1 MYMHERTVLSFR
13 KIHGTHGGHA
23 VSYFSRL
30 YGFRFP
36 LITIAIAILILAG
49 CGDDAG
55 APPAADKAADTEAPE
70 APGDVAASPVSSSR
84 IDVSWSPGTDNVG
97 VEGYR
102 IYRDGYSIGTTGD
115 LFWTDSGLA
124 PETEYSY
131 RISAF
136 DSSSNE
142 SAKSEAAA
150 AVTGAA
156 QEGNVYTVGPERG
169 YKSIQQV
176 QSLLRPGD
184 LVLVDGG
191 AIYAGGVVFSNAGTP
206 DARIT
211 IRGVR
216 ALGQRPIIDGG
227 NNVVEFNMNHY
238 VFEGFEIRNAGFRG
252 LYHHADDVTI
262 RDCVVH
268 DCPHGILG
276 ADEGSGDIT
285 IEYCEIFHCGEG
297 DGRHQ
302 IYISTNEND
311 YPGSV
316 FRLQF
321 CYIHDG
327 TGGENVKSRA
337 ERSEIYYNWL
347 DSPYYHNL
355 ELIGPD
361 PAGGVAEGTAR
372 EDADVV
378 GNVLIARRFGRNV
391 RVGGD
396 GTGQGLGRY
405 RFVNN
410 TFIHLNDSPDSHI
423 FPHFGVESVEMHNN
437 LFYIVSGTVLDD
449 SEADWVYGRRVG
461 GANNWVH
468 SGARYPA
475 EWTGTITGTN
485 PGLTN
490 LAAGLLRPAPGSV
503 LVDAGIS
510 STVSPAGSPFPFPLA
525 LPGYHPPEG
534 TFIMPGNGETRPVS
548 GAVDI
553 GAFELR

>member
-1 MYMHERTVLSFR
+1 V
-13 KIHGTHGGHA
+13 
-23 VSYFSRL
+23 
-30 YGFRFP
+30 P
-36 LITIAIAILILAG
+36 LDVIA
-49 CGDDAG
+49 
-55 APPAADKAADTEAPE
+55 EAE
-70 APGDVAASPVSSSR
+70 SDSKMSV
-84 IDVSWSPGTDNVG
+84 IWSPSTDNVG

-102 IYRDGYSIGTTGD
+102 VFRDGSAVGVAAAT
-115 LFWTDSGLA
+115 LFIDTGLA
-124 PETEYSY
+124 AGTGYGY
-131 RISAF
+131 QVSAF
-136 DSSSNE
+136 DSTGNE
-142 SAKSEAAA
+142 SARSAAA
-150 AVTGAA
+150 YGVT
-156 QEGNVYTVGPERG
+156 EGGTSVGDTYLVGPTRTYANIG
-169 YKSIQQV
+169 QV
-176 QSLLRPGD
+176 EALLEPGD
-184 LVLVDGG
+184 LVLVDGDEV
-191 AIYAGGVVFSNAGTP
+191 YAGGVTFSGTGTP
-206 DARIT
+206 EAPIT
-211 IRGVR
+211 IRGVKIN
-216 ALGQRPIIDGG
+216 GSRPVIEGG
-227 NNVVEFNMNHY
+227 YNVVELNRSNY
-238 VFEGFEIRNAGFRG
+238 VFEGFEIRGAEFRG
-252 LYHHADDVTI
+252 LYHHADNIVI

-276 ADEGSGDIT
+276 ADTGSGDLT
-285 IEYCEIFHCGEG
+285 VEYCEIYGCGEG
-297 DGRHQ
+297 TGRHQ
-302 IYISTNEND
+302 IYMATNEND

-347 DSPYYHNL
+347 ESPYYHNL

-468 SGARYPA
+468 SGARYPD
-475 EWTGTITGTN
+475 EWTSTITGTN

-490 LAAGLLRPAPGSV
+490 LAAGLFRPAPGSV

-510 STVSPAGSPFPFPLA
+510 STVSPAGSPFLFPLA